1 LIPDVCFE
9 QGAEKAAPEQK
20 GGLPAGSASRGPR
33 INSAQSAHSTEGS
46 RLKTYFGGW
55 RPGLVAHFSMFS
67 KARSWLGRLDGF
79 CAWGF
84 CGGLFSLSIDA
95 LLCLRGYTGQH
106 EAQMNNLLILQTH
119 FTQLT

>member
-20 GGLPAGSASRGPR
+20 GGLARRVSFARPMDKLRAVG
-33 INSAQSAHSTEGS
+33 HSPNRP

-95 LLCLRGYTGQH
+95 LLCLEEYAREH
-106 EAQMNNLLILQTH
+106 EA
-119 FTQLT
+119 